1 MFLNEKLDL
10 GLVQKPITIIY
21 LKDPKAHTMHLKSFL
36 ITNKK
41 ESLTDQMNRALHAT
55 LKLCMQL

>member
-10 GLVQKPITIIY
+10 VLLQKPITIIY